1 MPDATPPRDAPREIH
16 RRARRSLWLVLS
28 RQVLVTLV
36 TFASGIVLART
47 LAPADFGLFAICY
60 FIVTFLAMVSDLG
73 LHAALV
79 QREEAPTE
87 RDIQTMFTIQ
97 QVATTVVFALLW
109 LTAAGL
115 PAIYPKA
122 GPDLVHLVRLL
133 SFELYIISWSRPSEA
148 LIERS
153 LRYARLVPI
162 DVIGSAVYGT
172 VAVTM
177 ALTGYG
183 VWSFAVAFLSATIT
197 RVALVYRAAP
207 WKIRFAF
214 EPSTAVALLSRGVPL
229 QIGRVVAQA
238 QYWVTPTLVAG
249 LIGPA
254 AVGLLQWAA
263 GNGRK
268 PLDIIEYFA
277 RVSLPHFSRLQHD
290 EAEVARILS
299 RYVSVFVL
307 ICGFWLTV
315 LAVAGRD
322 LVLFVYTERWL
333 AAVPAMVLFAV
344 VGLLVAVRVVVS
356 AALTGLGRT
365 MVIARVGVA
374 TTIATIVVSIPLV
387 LWVGPIGVPLG
398 QLAGAAGVLPFLL
411 AGLGTGS
418 LALVVK
424 SAATAVLPMAGA
436 IAAGVVT
443 QMPAA
448 QSLILSTLAPTLLS
462 ALLPAFRGLFT
473 AGVMTL
479 VYAAVVWLT
488 GPRWLRDS
496 VREELARF

>member
-1 MPDATPPRDAPREIH
+1 
-16 RRARRSLWLVLS
+16 
-28 RQVLVTLV
+28 VTLV

-60 FIVTFLAMVSDLG
+60 FIVTFLAMASDLG

-79 QREEAPTE
+79 QQPEPPTE
-87 RDIQTMFTIQ
+87 RDIQTMFTVQ
-97 QVATTVVFALLW
+97 QMATTVAFIFLW
-109 LTAAGL
+109 LVVEWL
-115 PAIYPKA
+115 PSIYPKA
-122 GPDLVHLVRLL
+122 GPDLVRLVRLL
-133 SFELYIISWSRPSEA
+133 SFQLYLISWSRPSEA
-148 LIERS
+148 LLERS

-162 DVIGSAVYGT
+162 DVICSAVYGT
-172 VAVTM
+172 VAIAM
-177 ALTGYG
+177 ALNGFG
-183 VWSFAVAFLSATIT
+183 VWSFAVAFLTATTT
-197 RVALVYRAAP
+197 RVILVYRAAP
-207 WKIRFAF
+207 WKIRFTL
-214 EPSTAVALLSRGVPL
+214 EPSTAAALLGRGVPL

-249 LIGPA
+249 SIGPA

-268 PLDIIEYFA
+268 PLDVLEYFA

-315 LAVAGRD
+315 LAIAGRD
-322 LVLFVYTERWL
+322 LVLFVYTDRWL
-333 AAVPAMVLFAV
+333 PAVPAMVLFAV

-374 TTIATIVVSIPLV
+374 TTIATIVVSVPLV
-387 LWVGPIGVPLG
+387 LWLGPIGVPLG
-398 QLAGAAGVLPFLL
+398 QLVGAAGVLPFLL
-411 AGLGTGS
+411 AGLGSGTLPLVLRAAS
-418 LALVVK
+418 TAL
-424 SAATAVLPMAGA
+424 LPMAVAVVVGA
-436 IAAGVVT
+436 V
-443 QMPAA
+443 A
-448 QSLILSTLAPTLLS
+448 QVSAVQSIVAQTMAPTLLS
-462 ALLPAFRGLFT
+462 ESSPAFRGLFT
-473 AGVMTL
+473 AGSMTL
-479 VYAAVVWLT
+479 AYAAVIWLT

-496 VREELARF
+496 VREELARV